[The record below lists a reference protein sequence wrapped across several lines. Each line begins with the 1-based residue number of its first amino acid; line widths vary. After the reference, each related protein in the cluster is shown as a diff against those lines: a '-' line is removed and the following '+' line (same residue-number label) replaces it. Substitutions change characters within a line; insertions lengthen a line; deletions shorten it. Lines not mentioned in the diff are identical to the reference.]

1 MRVLLVFRSQWFSG
15 IVSSCGVQGP
25 RFEPHDGRLCL
36 SQQLLQCAALCT
48 CCTPLLQTFFHLLF
62 FSGTS
67 GWPKLIR
74 KVSVKVEELVWIFIV
89 EAEEQSSSDA
99 DEVERS
105 VQSSFGG
112 GSESGEI
119 VPGKSVVFAA
129 LEVCLCALVRHLPS
143 LNPSLPSASVLA
155 SAARQ
160 TTFNDTTYQLLS
172 STLLTMA
179 ELPSLCSPAGLW
191 TFVWNFFCFW

>member
-1 MRVLLVFRSQWFSG
+1 
-15 IVSSCGVQGP
+15 
-25 RFEPHDGRLCL
+25 
-36 SQQLLQCAALCT
+36 
-48 CCTPLLQTFFHLLF
+48 
-62 FSGTS
+62 
-67 GWPKLIR
+67 
-74 KVSVKVEELVWIFIV
+74 VSVKVEELVWFFIV

-179 ELPSLCSPAGLW
+179 ELPSLCSPAGLR